1 MTLRVLHVVE
11 AIEGGL
17 ARHVAQIVRH
27 VPAEHHV
34 ALPRQRVGGF
44 TDGEAVATMAAAG
57 GNLHVTPMRR
67 SPANVR
73 NASAVARVRH
83 LIRTVH
89 PDAVHGHSA
98 VGGALARL
106 SAIGTEARRVYTPN
120 GLLRSRRAIA
130 IERGLGRITDAFVA
144 VSETEGEVA
153 ARLGVAAPERISVI
167 PNGIELDD
175 PGPPVVDLRARLCID
190 HATPLVGTIARLAPQ
205 KAPEVFIR
213 ACAQIGAAM
222 PDARFVLIGEG
233 PLARLVEAEIAASG
247 LDGRLLRLGG
257 VHGAATVLPQLDVFV
272 LASRYE
278 GGPYAPLEAMR
289 AGTPVVLTEVT
300 GSRDTIEHGRSGL
313 FAPCDDPPALA
324 AQVIR
329 LLGDPALRR
338 RLAEGGRNRLVQSFD
353 VLVMADRLAELY
365 QTLRST
371 RKSMD
376 THELFI
382 WSDLDKNGHM
392 T

>member
-27 VPAEHHV
+27 VLAEHHV

-44 TDGEAVATMAAAG
+44 TDSEAVATMEAAG
-57 GNLHVTPMRR
+57 AHLHVTSMRR
-67 SPANVR
+67 SPTNLR

-83 LIRTVH
+83 LIRTMH
-89 PDAVHGHSA
+89 PDAMHGHSA
-98 VGGALARL
+98 VGGAVARL
-106 SAIGTEARRVYTPN
+106 AAVGTETPRVYTPN
-120 GLLRSRRAIA
+120 GLLRSRPTLA
-130 IERGLGRITDAFVA
+130 IERCLGRITDAFVA
-144 VSETEGEVA
+144 VSETEGAVA
-153 ARLGVAAPERISVI
+153 ARMGLAAPERISVI

-175 PGPPVVDLRARLCID
+175 PRPPTVDLRARLGID
-190 HATPLVGTIARLAPQ
+190 HSTPLVGTIARLAPQ

-213 ACAQIGAAM
+213 ACARIGAAI

-247 LDGRLLRLGG
+247 LDEKMLSLGG
-257 VHGAATVLPQLDVFV
+257 VHAAATLLPQLDVFV

-300 GSRDTIEHGRSGL
+300 GSRDTIEDARSGL
-313 FAPCDDPPALA
+313 FVPPDDPAALA
-324 AQVIR
+324 TRVIR

-338 RLAEGGRNRLVQSFD
+338 QLAEGGRERLVQRFD
-353 VLVMADRLAELY
+353 VLVMAERLAELY
-365 QTLRST
+365 QTLQSRP
-371 RKSMD
+371 KA
-376 THELFI
+376 HGLI
-382 WSDLDKNGHM
+382 
-392 T
+392 